1 MPDHIQERYQ
11 QTYAGSDLTE
21 VDDYR
26 PVIPVTYWSFRL
38 MMGLGLAGMAVAL
51 AVLWL
56 LRGGEPDSETRME
69 GRAWAGWAAAVVL
82 FLPLFANSFG
92 WIFTEMGRQP
102 WVVMGLMT
110 TQTGVSPGVGV
121 GSVATSLV
129 VYTLLYGVLA
139 VAMVGLSLR
148 YGRAGAEMVPE
159 DASYDPKK
167 RSDDDEL
174 VFTY

>member
-1 MPDHIQERYQ
+1 MTVH
-11 QTYAGSDLTE
+11 LT
-21 VDDYR
+21 
-26 PVIPVTYWSFRL
+26 F
-38 MMGLGLAGMAVAL
+38 
-51 AVLWL
+51 
-56 LRGGEPDSETRME
+56 
-69 GRAWAGWAAAVVL
+69 VL

-121 GSVATSLV
+121 GSVATSLI

-148 YGRAGAEMVPE
+148 YGRAGAEAVPE
-159 DASYDPKK
+159 DASYDPKR
-167 RSDDDEL
+167 RSDDDEF